1 MSVSLGGE
9 AAMMY
14 IWVAAAGF
22 GSRRRILLP
31 RHTWAVLV
39 GQPVGVST
47 ATLRHATRQLVSS
60 FRLSAYRN

>member
-1 MSVSLGGE
+1 
-9 AAMMY
+9 MY

-60 FRLSAYRN
+60 FRLGAYRN